1 MKRFINCAFKII
13 FSRTLFIILM
23 ILVQLAV
30 LCFGFTKL
38 GESFS
43 YITEGMSLLGALL
56 VIFIVNRDGAPE
68 FKMTWCILICLLPV
82 FGALIYLFVELNL
95 GGIGLKARTYVR
107 LKETEGL
114 LLTTERTKK
123 AVAGSQAD
131 FRGFARYME
140 GTVGFPAY
148 QGSEA
153 VYYPSGEDKFKDL
166 LKELQKAERF
176 IFLEYF
182 IMERGIMWNAILD
195 ILKEKVKQGVEV
207 RVMYDGMCSIM
218 LLPYGYPRELE
229 KYGIK
234 AKMFAPIR
242 PFLSTNQNNRDHRKI
257 VVIDGKVAFTGGVN
271 LADEYINEKEVYGH
285 WKDTAVK
292 ITGEAVRS
300 FTVMYLQ
307 MWHVSENGA
316 ADEYEKYLQNIVFD
330 KPLKDD
336 GFVIP
341 YGEMPTV
348 STEVAKTVYESLF
361 NTAKKYVHVMTPYF
375 IVEQEFFDTMRYAAQ
390 RGVEV
395 KMILPHIPDKKIVY
409 YIARNYYPKLLEAG
423 IQVYEYT
430 PGFVHAKVFSVDG
443 SSATVGTI
451 NLDYRSFYHHFECG
465 CYFYDSSVIQDIE
478 ADFQRTLEDCQEVT
492 MEYYKKLPLHQKL
505 IGTLFKL
512 IAPLM

>member
-114 LLTTERTKK
+114 LFATERTKE
-123 AVAGSQAD
+123 AVAGSRAD

-218 LLPYGYPRELE
+218 LLPYGYPSELE

-271 LADEYINEKEVYGH
+271 LADEYIF
-285 WKDTAVK
+285 
-292 ITGEAVRS
+292 S
-300 FTVMYLQ
+300 
-307 MWHVSENGA
+307 WH
-316 ADEYEKYLQNIVFD
+316 
-330 KPLKDD
+330 
-336 GFVIP
+336 
-341 YGEMPTV
+341 
-348 STEVAKTVYESLF
+348 
-361 NTAKKYVHVMTPYF
+361 
-375 IVEQEFFDTMRYAAQ
+375 
-390 RGVEV
+390 
-395 KMILPHIPDKKIVY
+395 
-409 YIARNYYPKLLEAG
+409 
-423 IQVYEYT
+423 
-430 PGFVHAKVFSVDG
+430 
-443 SSATVGTI
+443 
-451 NLDYRSFYHHFECG
+451 
-465 CYFYDSSVIQDIE
+465 
-478 ADFQRTLEDCQEVT
+478 
-492 MEYYKKLPLHQKL
+492 
-505 IGTLFKL
+505 
-512 IAPLM
+512 